1 MDLAYISFRQI
12 LTMIIIA
19 AVGLLCAKI
28 GLVDDATNKK
38 LSNLLLLLVSPIL
51 ILLSYQR
58 PFEEELLHGLLLSIL
73 LGFVSFMIAIAV
85 SHIVYRNRNGKD
97 FALERFAAVYPNS
110 AFLGIPLIYG
120 IFGAEG
126 VFYLTGF
133 LTVFFTFFWTHGMMT
148 MSGKRDFSTIKKAVV
163 SPPILAIFLGFAM
176 FVLGVQI
183 PGIVYTPMALLSGL
197 NTPLAMLVAGA
208 SMYGASISKILLDK
222 RIYGLCA
229 MRLLIL
235 PALTILAL
243 APFDIPPM
251 IRGVTV
257 VISAC
262 PIAINLILF
271 AHRYNRD
278 HVYASQAFA
287 AATIL
292 SLGTIPLL
300 LMFL

>member
-1 MDLAYISFRQI
+1 MSLAYISFQQI
-12 LTMIIIA
+12 LIMVMIMAI
-19 AVGLLCAKI
+19 GLLCAKT
-28 GLVDDATNKK
+28 GLIDDDMCKK
-38 LSNLLLLLVSPIL
+38 LSNLLLLVVNPLL

-58 PFEEELLHGLLLSIL
+58 PFETAVLQGLLLTIF
-73 LGFVSFMIAIAV
+73 LGFVSFMIAIAA
-85 SHIVYRNRNGKD
+85 SHIVYRNRGDKD
-97 FALERFAAVYPNS
+97 YGLERFAAVYPNS
-110 AFLGIPLIYG
+110 AFLGIPLING
-120 IFGAEG
+120 IFGTEG
-126 VFYLTGF
+126 VFYLTGY
-133 LTVFFTFFWTHGMMT
+133 LTVFFIFFWTHGMIT
-148 MSGKRDFSTIKKAVV
+148 MSGKRDFSAIKKALV
-163 SPPILAIFLGFAM
+163 SPPLLAIFLGFAM
-176 FVLGVQI
+176 FVLRIQLPDI
-183 PGIVYTPMALLSGL
+183 IYTPLALLGGL

-208 SMYGASISKILLDK
+208 SIYGASILGILRDK

-251 IRGVTV
+251 IRGVIV

-278 HVYASQAFA
+278 HLYASQAFA
-287 AATIL
+287 ASTIL